1 MQSVRPALRGRRKAH
16 GVPSAAFAAVNLSWG
31 LGNRSCHSTMG
42 KCSAHFLVALLFF
55 VFATVDAG
63 TTVWVPGMGFGSVSN
78 VLRGYVGSVFILCFY
93 ISSLWSHL

>member
-1 MQSVRPALRGRRKAH
+1 MQSVRPALRGGRKAH

-55 VFATVDAG
+55 VFAPVDAG
-63 TTVWVPGMGFGSVSN
+63 TTLWDPGFGFGSISN
-78 VLRGYVGSVFILCFY
+78 VLCVVM
-93 ISSLWSHL
+93 